1 MLEAILGVV
10 FFSAIVFLLALVV
23 LGARRVLV
31 PRGECEIEINS
42 RKSVKAQVG
51 QRLLEVCQGEGIL
64 LPSACGGVG
73 TCGLCKARVLRG
85 GGEAGPQE
93 LALLSRREAMQGTR
107 LACQVSI
114 SGPMSIEVEDSY
126 FAARTWHCEVERA
139 ANVSTL
145 IREIVLRLPPGEP
158 FEFRAG
164 GFVQLSCPPY
174 QLKFSDFDIDAEY
187 RDVWDKFGLWKLRA
201 GSEVAVSRA
210 YSMANH
216 PAEKGIIILNIRI
229 ALPPPGNSTVAP
241 GVVSSWLF
249 SLKPGDPV
257 DVDGPFGH
265 FYVEPSQREAVFI
278 GGGAGMAPLRA
289 QILDLLETQRSD
301 RKISFW
307 YGARS
312 RRELYYQDVFDRL
325 QQEQDNFSW
334 NPVLSEAEPGD
345 AWEGYTG
352 YVHQAAYDNYLL
364 RHPAP
369 ESCEYYLC
377 GPPLMVQ
384 STLAI
389 LDELGV
395 LPENIHFDDFSS

>member
-31 PRGECEIEINS
+31 PRGECKIEINS
-42 RKSVKAQVG
+42 RKSVKAQIG

-114 SGPMSIEVEDSY
+114 SGSMSIEVEDSY
-126 FAARTWHCEVERA
+126 FAARTWPCQVERA

-158 FEFRAG
+158 FDFRAG
-164 GFVQLSCPPY
+164 GFVQLSCPAY
-174 QLKFSDFDIDAEY
+174 QLEFSDFDIDAEY
-187 RDVWDKFGLWKLRA
+187 RDLWDSFGLWKLRA
-201 GSEVAVSRA
+201 GSDVAVTRA

-216 PAEKGIIILNIRI
+216 PAEKGIIILNVRI
-229 ALPPPGNSTVAP
+229 ALPPPGKSSAPP

-249 SLKPGDPV
+249 SLKPGDLV

-265 FYVEPSQREAVFI
+265 FYVESSQREAVFI

-289 QILDLLETQRSD
+289 QILDLLETQQSG

-325 QQEQDNFSW
+325 QREQDNFSW
-334 NPVLSEAEPGD
+334 NPVLSETEPGD

-352 YVHQAAYDNYLL
+352 YVHQAAYDHYLL
-364 RHPAP
+364 RHAAPA
-369 ESCEYYLC
+369 SCEYYLC

-384 STLAI
+384 STLTI

>member
-145 IREIVLRLPPGEP
+145 IREIVLRLPPAES
-158 FEFRAG
+158 FDFRAG
-164 GFVQLSCPPY
+164 GFVQLSCPAY
-174 QLKFSDFDIDAEY
+174 QLEFSDFDIDAEY

-201 GSEVAVSRA
+201 GSDLAVTRA

-216 PAEKGIIILNIRI
+216 PAEKGVIILNVRI
-229 ALPPPGNSTVAP
+229 ALPPPGKSSAPP

-249 SLKPGDPV
+249 SLKPGDLV

-334 NPVLSEAEPGD
+334 NPVLSETEPGD